1 LQYGFIWPEESK
13 NTVPQF
19 NTKEESE
26 VAPFPIENPEFVDE
40 LLSDIGLETLAE
52 RKRYMQR
59 LEDIRVKIRKNG

>member
-1 LQYGFIWPEESK
+1 MASFGLRNQK

-26 VAPFPIENPEFVDE
+26 VAPFPIENPEFVNE
-40 LLSDIGLETLAE
+40 LLSDIGLEALAE

-59 LEDIRVKIRKNG
+59 LEDIRVNIRKNG